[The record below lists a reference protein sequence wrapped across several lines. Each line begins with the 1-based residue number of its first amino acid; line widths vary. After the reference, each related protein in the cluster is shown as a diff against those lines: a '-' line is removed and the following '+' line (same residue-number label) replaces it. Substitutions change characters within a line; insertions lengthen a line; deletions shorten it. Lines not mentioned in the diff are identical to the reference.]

1 MMNVDLG
8 HNNGHIVNK
17 ITRRVDR
24 DVTTAVSEIDWSKNA
39 EVLLKDNIAGQNLT
53 YRWPRRR

>member
-24 DVTTAVSEIDWSKNA
+24 DMLQQPCQKLIGVKM
-39 EVLLKDNIAGQNLT
+39 LKFC
-53 YRWPRRR
+53 